1 MPDPQDPATFER
13 SKLSREGEP
22 PGLRELYAAALALR
36 AELHGEEA
44 SASADGRRLTVRRG
58 PYRILANFGDEPWP
72 LDGEPVLTAGDVS
85 DGALAPLAGAV
96 LR

>member
-1 MPDPQDPATFER
+1 MPV
-13 SKLSREGEP
+13 
-22 PGLRELYAAALALR
+22 
-36 AELHGEEA
+36 
-44 SASADGRRLTVRRG
+44 TVRRG

-72 LDGEPVLTAGDVS
+72 LDGEAVLTAGDVR